1 MINFATSAAGFIKV
15 EIQAADGQALPG
27 YSLKESRVLIGNE
40 MKKTVSWSG
49 KSDVS
54 KLVGKPVRL
63 RFVSR
68 VVS

>member
-40 MKKTVSWSG
+40 MNLERQERREQTCWQACS
-49 KSDVS
+49 
-54 KLVGKPVRL
+54 PAVRK
-63 RFVSR
+63 
-68 VVS
+68 